1 MINAF
6 VLIKSRPDAIAEL
19 APALAA
25 LDGVREAHSVAGSD
39 TDIIVIVTVPDHE
52 GVATVVTE
60 EIVKLPGVVETRT
73 MIAFRSFSDGQLDA
87 SFEGFGD

>member
-6 VLIKSRPDAIAEL
+6 VLIKARPDAIAEL

-39 TDIIVIVTVPDHE
+39 TDIVVIVTVPDH
-52 GVATVVTE
+52 GAVAHVVTE
-60 EIVKLPGVVETRT
+60 QIVMIPGVLDTQT
-73 MIAFRSFSDGQLDA
+73 MIAFRSFSDAQLDA
-87 SFEGFGD
+87 TYEGFGD